1 MILTREY
8 RLTLGTSPA
17 VGRNAWAGRPASDG
31 LGSFVGLRV
40 TVEGEVDATSGYV
53 CSIGRLDELLRD
65 RAIPVLQDRGSPTGG
80 DSMRPADL
88 LAAMAGAMASHY
100 PAGTQ
105 PVELELRLSPYL
117 RFTLVHGAEPM
128 VQMTEQFEFSA
139 SHRLYCPD
147 LSSEENQQIF
157 GKCANPNGHGHNY
170 VLDVTVG
177 GDVCEKTGSL
187 VELGPFERTVIER
200 IIQPFD
206 HKNLNQDCP
215 EFADLNPT
223 VENIARVIWTRL
235 KGRLAPAQ
243 LVSVRL
249 WETPKTCAE
258 YRGGE

>member
-1 MILTREY
+1 
-8 RLTLGTSPA
+8 
-17 VGRNAWAGRPASDG
+17 
-31 LGSFVGLRV
+31 
-40 TVEGEVDATSGYV
+40 
-53 CSIGRLDELLRD
+53 
-65 RAIPVLQDRGSPTGG
+65 
-80 DSMRPADL
+80 
-88 LAAMAGAMASHY
+88 
-100 PAGTQ
+100 
-105 PVELELRLSPYL
+105 
-117 RFTLVHGAEPM
+117 M

-147 LSSEENQQIF
+147 LSSEENQRIF

-200 IIQPFD
+200 VIEPFD
-206 HKNLNQDCP
+206 HRNLNQDCP

-235 KGRLAPAQ
+235 KGRLGPAQ

-258 YRGGE
+258 YRGGS

>member
-1 MILTREY
+1 MILTREF
-8 RLTLGTSPA
+8 RLTLGASPA
-17 VGRNAWAGRPASDG
+17 TGPNASAGRPASDR
-31 LGSFVGLRV
+31 LGSFIVLRV
-40 TVEGEVDATSGYV
+40 TVEGEVDATTGYV
-53 CSIGRLDELLRD
+53 CSIGKLDELLRN
-65 RAIPVLQDRGSPTGG
+65 RAIPVLRDRWNATGC
-80 DSMRPADL
+80 DSLRPAGGL
-88 LAAMAGAMASHY
+88 MAMAEAMASHY
-100 PAGTQ
+100 PPGTR

-117 RFTLVHGAEPM
+117 RFTLVHGAHPM
-128 VQMTEQFEFSA
+128 VEMTEQFEFSA

-147 LSSEENQQIF
+147 LSSEDNRRIF
-157 GKCANPNGHGHNY
+157 GKCANPHGHGHNY

-177 GDVCEKTGSL
+177 GDVCEKTGSI

-200 IIQPFD
+200 VIDPFD

-235 KGRLAPAQ
+235 KGRLAPAR

-258 YRGGE
+258 YRGD

>member
-17 VGRNAWAGRPASDG
+17 ASPNAWAGRPASDG
-31 LGSFVGLRV
+31 LGSFVVLRV
-40 TVEGEVDATSGYV
+40 TVEGAVDATSGYV

-65 RAIPVLQDRGSPTGG
+65 RAIPVLQDRGSPTGC

-88 LAAMAGAMASHY
+88 LAAMAQAMASHY

-139 SHRLYCPD
+139 SHRLYCSD
-147 LSSEENQQIF
+147 LSSEENHRIF

-200 IIQPFD
+200 VIQPFD
-206 HKNLNQDCP
+206 HKNLNLDCP

-258 YRGGE
+258 YRGDE